1 MDDEIG
7 ESTEKDDV
15 TGMTLREL
23 ILRQGE
29 AYRKEWS
36 VISNKDDVQGRVKVT
51 REEWVLWGG

>member
-29 AYRKEWS
+29 AYRKE
-36 VISNKDDVQGRVKVT
+36 
-51 REEWVLWGG
+51 